1 MVQVKYGVGNTVFVD
16 SCVSEVCTSV
26 RVGTNERNLIL
37 AVKLQIALSPTCVC
51 RNYMHIDKF
60 RLLACGL

>member
-1 MVQVKYGVGNTVFVD
+1 MVQVEFDMENTVFMD
-16 SCVSEVCTSV
+16 SCVSEMCMSI
-26 RVGTNERNLIL
+26 RVGTNDRNFIL
-37 AVKLQIALSPTCVC
+37 AVKLQIAISPTRVC